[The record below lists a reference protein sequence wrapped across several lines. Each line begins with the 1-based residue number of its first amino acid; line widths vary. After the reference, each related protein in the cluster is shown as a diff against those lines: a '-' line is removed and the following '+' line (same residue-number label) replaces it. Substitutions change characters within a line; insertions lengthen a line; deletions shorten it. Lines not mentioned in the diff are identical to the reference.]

1 MTGLEFSPKDN
12 ALSWACVDGTF
23 NTWTEPVPADKPHPA
38 EQPRVHATRQQGLG
52 DEGDSALPLDD
63 DEDFG
68 EDLADFDN
76 DDWIIDDEGP
86 GGGKYKERET
96 TPGLG
101 NGVREVGMSRS
112 SREPYL
118 NRSYPG
124 LLGQSELQKL
134 KQRFS
139 RVPPPCGIKS
149 AI

>member
-86 GGGKYKERET
+86 GGVKYKERESS
-96 TPGLG
+96 PGLG
-101 NGVREVGMSRS
+101 NGVREVG
-112 SREPYL
+112 E
-118 NRSYPG
+118 
-124 LLGQSELQKL
+124 
-134 KQRFS
+134 
-139 RVPPPCGIKS
+139 
-149 AI
+149 